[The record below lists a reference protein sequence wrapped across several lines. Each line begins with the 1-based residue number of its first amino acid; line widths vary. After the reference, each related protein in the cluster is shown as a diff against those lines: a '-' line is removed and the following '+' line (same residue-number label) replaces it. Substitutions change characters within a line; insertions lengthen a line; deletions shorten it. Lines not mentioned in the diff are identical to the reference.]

1 MNISYETKLMEIK
14 KQMDRKKSPNHHLNE
29 IIEELF
35 YPQIQLSNQ
44 KEVDLRVKQISN
56 ESSLKEE

>member
-35 YPQIQLSNQ
+35 YP
-44 KEVDLRVKQISN
+44 
-56 ESSLKEE
+56 